1 MTITLSI
8 DAGLHGLGCGLFYDK
23 ELATA
28 WYASPGGKGRGPA
41 RWREVIKAGLGPLM
55 ETGITP
61 DTVVMETMQIYA
73 QRDWKGDPADVLEVQ
88 GVCGAISAWAPFA
101 AATLVGYT
109 PREWK
114 GLVPQQV
121 YSDRVDSMLA
131 RRGWNDSRIV
141 PHPSNRHHDV
151 MHGIGVGLHHL
162 GIKTS
167 S

>member
-41 RWREVIKAGLGPLM
+41 RWREVIKDGLGPLM
-55 ETGITP
+55 ETGIIP
-61 DTVVMETMQIYA
+61 DTVVIETMQVYSGA
-73 QRDWKGDPADVLEVQ
+73 QRADPADLLEVQ
-88 GVCGAISAWAPFA
+88 GVCGAVAGWAPFA
-101 AATLVGYT
+101 AATLVGYL
-109 PREWK
+109 PKEWK
-114 GLVPQQV
+114 GLVPQQI
-121 YSDRVDSMLA
+121 YSDRVDSFLA